1 MIRYSYKPDKTQPV
15 MYQYRAT
22 SLPFAC
28 SNRFNST
35 TCILQ
40 VDDSCCMIVYPVPMI
55 CVSPFWQSD
64 DPLKVCS
71 ALKG

>member
-1 MIRYSYKPDKTQPV
+1 MLRSSYKPDKTQFV
-15 MYQYRAT
+15 TYQYRGHIIAICMIE
-22 SLPFAC
+22 SLQFH
-28 SNRFNST
+28 NMH
-35 TCILQ
+35 